1 MLCHISYLSL
11 TVKECYRGNGE
22 SYRGATA
29 VTREGTP
36 CIKWT
41 MSEHANPST
50 HPDKVINVT
59 CVTFN
64 MYLQFNW
71 YVIIFGGFSQSP
83 YFQCGTEEGKYLHPQ
98 FSVDNSTESY

>member
-22 SYRGATA
+22 SYRGTTA

-59 CVTFN
+59 CVAFN

-71 YVIIFGGFSQSP
+71 YVITIGGFSQSP

-98 FSVDNSTESY
+98 FSVDTSTESY